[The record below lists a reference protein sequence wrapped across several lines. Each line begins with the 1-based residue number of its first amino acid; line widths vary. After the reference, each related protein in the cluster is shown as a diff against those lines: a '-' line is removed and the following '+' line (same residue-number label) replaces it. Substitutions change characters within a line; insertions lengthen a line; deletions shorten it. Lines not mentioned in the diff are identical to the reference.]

1 MIQILVHFEKIVIN
15 KRMNHSES
23 PELSSHSAPHTNS
36 HPNVCPICQRQ
47 TAQLFQFHCCE
58 KCRNALK
65 GSQDYRL
72 DVIQHETAEPL
83 VPSSVL
89 EEASIAIAN
98 SSPEEVGCTLK
109 KKNKAMN
116 KYYHSLN
123 TWIDTMSDLNDQ
135 LTDETYI
142 PPDKNEATFGVRCAT
157 YCSFGINFLLLVG
170 KAVALSSSTS
180 YTLISS
186 LADSCLDLIAGTIIS
201 CTAAHSKFTADDLG
215 KYPVGKSRVATVG
228 ILVFSVLMSC
238 CALYI
243 ILQCMMS
250 IIAHEM
256 PAETTLIAIIIMGCT
271 IGIKLTM
278 AIVYYLMGH
287 PITKALAED
296 HRNDVLTNA
305 LGLFMYWGSAHIG
318 WWTDPV
324 GGILLS
330 LFVLVSWIMN
340 AVENGKM
347 LLGKAAPPDVIRALT
362 YVAAHHHPLI
372 IGVEQVIAFQVGP
385 QYFSELH
392 IVVPGHI
399 PLEVAHWIG
408 ESLQLKVER
417 IPDIER
423 AWVHVDCE
431 THNENEHVLFMRATG
446 KLDPVKHDP
455 TDTEHHAS
463 LDDISDNDQRDP
475 SENATSHETP

>member
-1 MIQILVHFEKIVIN
+1 MSNTERDNPKEKEKPKV
-15 KRMNHSES
+15 
-23 PELSSHSAPHTNS
+23 T
-36 HPNVCPICQRQ
+36 CPICRQ
-47 TAQLFQFHCCE
+47 KVKTLYPFECCQQC
-58 KCRNALK
+58 KNSLKVTRNY
-65 GSQDYRL
+65 DL
-72 DVIQHETAEPL
+72 DAVQQETAEPL
-83 VPSSVL
+83 VSSSVL

-98 SSPEEVGCTLK
+98 SAPDEVGCTLK
-109 KKNKAMN
+109 RKQKAMN
-116 KYYHSLN
+116 NYYTSLN
-123 TWIDTMSDLNDQ
+123 SWIDTMSDLNEQ
-135 LTDETYI
+135 LNDDALLQ
-142 PPDKNEATFGVRCAT
+142 PDKNEANFGIRCAT
-157 YCSFGINFLLLVG
+157 YCSFGINFILLVG
-170 KAVALSSSTS
+170 KAIALSSSTS

-201 CTAAHSKFTADDLG
+201 CTAAHSKFTVDDLG
-215 KYPVGKSRVATVG
+215 KYPVGKSRVSTVG

-243 ILQCMMS
+243 ILQCIMS
-250 IIAHEM
+250 LLNHEI
-256 PAETTLIAIIIMGCT
+256 PEKTTITGIIIMSCT

-278 AIVYYLMGH
+278 AIVYYCLGH

-305 LGLFMYWGSAHIG
+305 LGLFMYWGSSKLG
-318 WWTDPV
+318 WWMDST

-330 LFVLVSWIMN
+330 LFVLVSWVMN

-347 LLGKAAPPDVIRALT
+347 LLGASAPPEIIRELT

-446 KLDPVKHDP
+446 KLDQSRSRANLDSEVEASA
-455 TDTEHHAS
+455 TNENSIDTTHNNNNNSDSMLEQKYAS
-463 LDDISDNDQRDP
+463 SDNDDDDTELP
-475 SENATSHETP
+475 

>member
-1 MIQILVHFEKIVIN
+1 MSKTEKPNEQEKGN
-15 KRMNHSES
+15 KIM
-23 PELSSHSAPHTNS
+23 
-36 HPNVCPICQRQ
+36 CPICRQRVN
-47 TAQLFQFHCCE
+47 QLYPFECCE
-58 KCRNALK
+58 QCKNSLKITRNY
-65 GSQDYRL
+65 DL
-72 DVIQHETAEPL
+72 DVVQHETAEPL

-89 EEASIAIAN
+89 EQASIAIAN
-98 SSPEEVGCTLK
+98 SAPDEVGCHLK
-109 KKNKAMN
+109 RKQKAMN
-116 KYYHSLN
+116 NYYTSLN
-123 TWIDTMSDLNDQ
+123 SWIDTMSDLNEQ
-135 LTDETYI
+135 LNDDSFLE
-142 PPDKNEATFGVRCAT
+142 PDKNEANFGIRCAT

-215 KYPVGKSRVATVG
+215 KYPVGKSRVSTVG

-243 ILQCMMS
+243 IIQCVMS
-250 IIAHEM
+250 LLSHEI
-256 PAETTLIAIIIMGCT
+256 PERATITGIIIMSCT
-271 IGIKLTM
+271 IAIKLIM
-278 AIVYYLMGH
+278 AIVYYCLGH
-287 PITKALAED
+287 PITRALAED

-305 LGLFMYWGSAHIG
+305 LGLFMYWGATKLG
-318 WWTDPV
+318 WWMDST

-330 LFVLVSWIMN
+330 LFVLVSWVMN
-340 AVENGKM
+340 AVENAKM
-347 LLGKAAPPDVIRALT
+347 LLGASAPPEIIRELT

-385 QYFSELH
+385 QYFAELH

-431 THNENEHVLFMRATG
+431 THNVNEHVLFMRATG
-446 KLDPVKHDP
+446 KLDQNKSKSNLESEAENTNNNDLSINDNNNNNNNNNTATNDSIPEQRYLSSGDDP
-455 TDTEHHAS
+455 E
-463 LDDISDNDQRDP
+463 LP
-475 SENATSHETP
+475 